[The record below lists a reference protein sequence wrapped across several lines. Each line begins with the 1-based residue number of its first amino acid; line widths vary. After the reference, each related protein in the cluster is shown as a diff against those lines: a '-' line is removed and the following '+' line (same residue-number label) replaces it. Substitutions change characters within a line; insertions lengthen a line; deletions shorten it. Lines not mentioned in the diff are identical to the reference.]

1 MFFLRENDRRHHF
14 KTKVFMVFLREND
27 TQHYF
32 KNNLFK
38 MYKTY
43 QATKLAVFE
52 LKMLLFI
59 MMTEE
64 LNWELPPEFRGI
76 LEH

>member
-1 MFFLRENDRRHHF
+1 
-14 KTKVFMVFLREND
+14 MVFLREND
-27 TQHYF
+27 TQHHF

-38 MYKTY
+38 MHKTY

-64 LNWELPPEFRGI
+64 LNGELPPEFRGI